1 MRSYTVVLCNEG
13 QISSQPTIIG
23 TISSARSSEAIVQM
37 SVLAS
42 SQLPKLSVK
51 DEIILLFLF
60 IAFSIFYF
68 PKYNYLLLFY
78 EIYYHKF
85 SHQAIL

>member
-13 QISSQPTIIG
+13 QISSQPTIIR

-42 SQLPKLSVK
+42 FQLPKLSVK
-51 DEIILLFLF
+51 DGTILLFLF
-60 IAFSIFYF
+60 IAFTVFYSF
-68 PKYNYLLLFY
+68 DV
-78 EIYYHKF
+78 I
-85 SHQAIL
+85 ILY